1 MRDMDEHEID
11 AEHDL
16 EAWARFAGGEAG
28 PEPRIPRRR
37 LDVTAWFAL
46 SLAGLTVAGMVA
58 LWPGDVGADR
68 SRLSTLGVPRE
79 QYAAEI
85 VSVDEAPCTGAGD
98 LVCTDVAFR
107 LVAGPDTGAVYT
119 QSFPPSAVNPEFSVG
134 AVAILA
140 RRSPNGVVTDV
151 ATVACPFDESATCRV
166 LTIAVD
172 EGTGAPRALEYVATG
187 AEPAALLGVGDE
199 AIVDLFPD
207 SDVFEA
213 FAVSPPS
220 VEIAYQFAGDFQ
232 RRSLLLWSAV
242 AFAVAVIAVGLW
254 RGVAALGGLVASLGV
269 LLLFVLPAI
278 LDGRSPLLVAVVGSS
293 AIAFLALYLAHGF
306 RRMTHV
312 ALIGMVSALTLTAV
326 LSAVAVELARFSGF
340 ATEESTLLTFF
351 EGIDIRGLLLA
362 GIVLGTA
369 GALDDVTVTQASAVW
384 QLRAADPTQPQR
396 EVFRR
401 ALAIGRDHIAST
413 VNTLLL
419 AYAGAAL
426 PLLILFVLSEQ
437 SLGAIAN
444 SEVVAVEIIRT
455 LVGSIG
461 LVAAVPITTWLAART
476 ADGSPPH

>member
-1 MRDMDEHEID
+1 MEEHEPD
-11 AEHDL
+11 LEHDV
-16 EAWARFAGGEAG
+16 EAWARFADGDAAG
-28 PEPRIPRRR
+28 TGPHVPRRR
-37 LDVTAWFAL
+37 LDATAWVAL
-46 SLAGLTVAGMVA
+46 VLAGLTVAGMVA
-58 LWPGDVGADR
+58 LWPGDVGAER

-85 VSVDEAPCTGAGD
+85 VTVEESPCSGAAD
-98 LVCTDVAFR
+98 FTCTDVGFR
-107 LVAGPDTGAVYT
+107 LVEGPDTGAVYT

-140 RRSPNGVVTDV
+140 WRSPNGVVTDV
-151 ATVACPFDESATCRV
+151 ATVSCPFDESATCRT
-166 LTIAVD
+166 LTVAVD
-172 EGTGAPRALEYVATG
+172 EGDGPPRTLEYVATA
-187 AEPAALLGVGDE
+187 AEPAALLRVGDE
-199 AIVDLFPD
+199 AIVELFPD

-213 FAVSPPS
+213 FAVSPPD
-220 VEIAYQFAGDFQ
+220 VAIAYQFSGDFQ

-242 AFAVAVIAVGLW
+242 AFGLAVIAVGLW

-278 LDGRSPLLVAVVGSS
+278 LDGRNPLLVAVVGSS

-306 RRMTHV
+306 RRMTNV

-326 LSAVAVELARFSGF
+326 LSSVAVGLARFSGF
-340 ATEESTLLTFF
+340 ASEESTLLTFF

-384 QLRAADPTQPQR
+384 QLRAADPTQDR
-396 EVFRR
+396 RALFRR

-444 SEVVAVEIIRT
+444 SEVVAVEIVRT

-461 LVAAVPITTWLAART
+461 LVAAVPITTWLAARV
-476 ADGSPPH
+476 ADGSRPH